1 MLEEGNINDNDMKI
15 GEVEGKDVGKIG
27 FENDEEYLGGNDFL
41 RN

>member
-15 GEVEGKDVGKIG
+15 SEVEGIEG
-27 FENDEEYLGGNDFL
+27 FVNDEEVLGENNIL

>member
-15 GEVEGKDVGKIG
+15 GEVEGIEGFVNDV
-27 FENDEEYLGGNDFL
+27 EDLGGNDFL

>member
-15 GEVEGKDVGKIG
+15 GEVEGIEG
-27 FENDEEYLGGNDFL
+27 FVNDEDLGGNDFL